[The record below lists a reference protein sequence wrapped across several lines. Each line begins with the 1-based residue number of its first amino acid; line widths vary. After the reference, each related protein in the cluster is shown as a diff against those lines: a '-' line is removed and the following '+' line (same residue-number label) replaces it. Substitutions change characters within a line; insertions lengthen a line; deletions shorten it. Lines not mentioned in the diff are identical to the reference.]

1 MAKEGNVT
9 IAFSRAC
16 RYSPNIS
23 RWKTARFEVMLQV
36 ADECVLHRSD
46 TRTHARTHTN
56 KHTHSRKREEIG
68 RLASNVT
75 HRGDVLLTH
84 TRSRGYTTF
93 SANLAHA
100 TGTGTRRTGDREW
113 PDSRLRERTDGASRI
128 HSATYIVFLIERFQQ
143 SFGEVGAISLHR
155 GGTLRALAG
164 RLG

>member
-1 MAKEGNVT
+1 MR
-9 IAFSRAC
+9 SREPADIVD
-16 RYSPNIS
+16 YFPLETS
-23 RWKTARFEVMLQV
+23 RFEVMLQV
-36 ADECVLHRSD
+36 ADERVLRRSD
-46 TRTHARTHTN
+46 T
-56 KHTHSRKREEIG
+56 HTHSHKREEIG

-75 HRGDVLLTH
+75 HRGDILLTH
-84 TRSRGYTTF
+84 TRSRRYTTF
-93 SANLAHA
+93 SVNLAHA

-143 SFGEVGAISLHR
+143 SFGELGAISLHR